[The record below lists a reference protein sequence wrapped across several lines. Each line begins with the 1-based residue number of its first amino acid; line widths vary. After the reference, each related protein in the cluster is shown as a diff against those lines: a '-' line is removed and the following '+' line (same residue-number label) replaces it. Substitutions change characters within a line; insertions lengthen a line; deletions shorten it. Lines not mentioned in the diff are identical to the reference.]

1 MIYNRIAQIAEVWIY
16 GERET
21 RGKSFTKKKRKKK
34 ELFIVARFTKDPY
47 EKKFVKMNF
56 IWIEILRT

>member
-56 IWIEILRT
+56 I